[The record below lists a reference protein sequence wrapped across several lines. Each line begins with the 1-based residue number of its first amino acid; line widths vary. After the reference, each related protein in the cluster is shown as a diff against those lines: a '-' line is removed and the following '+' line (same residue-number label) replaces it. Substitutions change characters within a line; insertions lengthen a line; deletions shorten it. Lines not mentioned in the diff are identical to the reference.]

1 VSLLAV
7 LAASLLGSVHCVA
20 MCGGFAT
27 VAGGAATGRRATWR
41 GTAAYQGGRLLG
53 YLGLGA
59 AAGLFGA
66 GLDVAGGA
74 LLGLQRAAALLTGGT
89 LVVLAIASLWPRRG
103 LGRGLGRDPGA
114 AAADRERLVA
124 LGAAPRRVPRLRRW
138 LVGHLR
144 GGGPW
149 GAGAVGLGSALLPCG
164 WLWGYVLVAAA
175 TGAVLPAAAVML
187 VFWAGGLPALLS
199 VGAAA
204 AWLRPRLGR
213 HAPRLVAAIM
223 LALGVLALA
232 GKLGPTPVATDRTT
246 DSPAAPAPAPCHGP
260 HAP

>member
-1 VSLLAV
+1 MSLFAV
-7 LAASLLGSVHCVA
+7 LVASLLGSVHCMA

-27 VAGGAATGRRATWR
+27 VAGGAAARRGAWR

-59 AAGLFGA
+59 AAGLLGA
-66 GLDVAGGA
+66 GLDAAGGA
-74 LLGLQRAAALLTGGT
+74 LLGLHRAAALLTGGT
-89 LVVLAIASLWPRRG
+89 LVALAIASLWPRRG
-103 LGRGLGRDPGA
+103 LGGRGMASG
-114 AAADRERLVA
+114 ERLVA
-124 LGAAPRRVPRLRRW
+124 LGAATTRVPRLRRW

-144 GGGPW
+144 SGGLV

-175 TGAVLPAAAVML
+175 TGAVLPAGAVML
-187 VFWAGGLPALLS
+187 AFWAGGLPALLF

-213 HAPRLVAAIM
+213 HTPRLVAAIM
-223 LALGVLALA
+223 LTLGVLALA
-232 GKLGPTPVATDRTT
+232 GKLGPMPAAADATA
-246 DSPAAPAPAPCHGP
+246 DSPASAPAPCHGTP
-260 HAP
+260 P

>member
-1 VSLLAV
+1 MSLLAV
-7 LAASLLGSVHCVA
+7 LVASLLGSVHCVA

-27 VAGGAATGRRATWR
+27 VAGGAAGRRASWR

-59 AAGLFGA
+59 AAGLLGA
-66 GLDVAGGA
+66 GLDAAGGA

-103 LGRGLGRDPGA
+103 LGRTASA
-114 AAADRERLVA
+114 AVGSERLVS
-124 LGAAPRRVPRLRRW
+124 LGTAPARVPRLRRF

-144 GGGPW
+144 GGGLV

-187 VFWAGGLPALLS
+187 AFWAGGLPALLS

-223 LALGVLALA
+223 LTLGVLALA
-232 GKLGPTPVATDRTT
+232 GKLGPVPVAAVDEAATV
-246 DSPAAPAPAPCHGP
+246 DSPAASAPAPCHGP